1 MNHIFCNKQDIQLY
15 NGNTPL
21 VEGTLKSN
29 NIQLHSTL
37 IAKYTMKVVKFL
49 PSSISEGYW
58 YCCYVTELSLESL
71 KNDLNMNLLYPVTHL
86 VIHFSFD
93 LINESKKQMLE
104 IIRDQVYPDLK
115 WLCIINGNCSVND
128 ASNMFL
134 RGKPM
139 LSTILVLNEVIDKS
153 FVSYISLGSLFNL
166 KKNVATGEA
175 REVNQATNEAK
186 PILDVTLG
194 AQSQTIEDRRENN
207 LVQNGEITN
216 NDKTRSQVEDSTE
229 SCNADD
235 HNASGVLGIESDMVD
250 HIQQA
255 VNESTNN
262 PQCNEEENV
271 RQIKEPKVNQ
281 NEDQSNEQHE
291 QHEDQSTEQQQED
304 QQLIQGEQDN
314 EQDVRGEQNEDQ
326 VNEHEDHNIEQQQE
340 DRQSV
345 QDEQNDEQ
353 DNEQVVRD
361 EQNDDQSTEQ
371 QQEDQQLIQGEQD
384 DEQDVRGEQNEDQ
397 VNEHEDHNIE
407 QQHDDQSTEQQHD
420 EQEVEQK
427 NREGEQDNGT
437 LSNITSIK
445 KLVIAGTLND
455 SQFYLRLSFPILVV
469 APIVPLFDFTKQK
482 HLYKGYTYSSDVFSR
497 TSSYSSIK
505 DRSSLPNELDP
516 GSFIHAFFIH
526 TNRKYSIWCS
536 LDAPSD
542 LIRNG
547 IAAILCCYGVYV
559 CEDDILLSV
568 NNLPLTTSLRD
579 INAKDETM
587 IVIKVVKNSQ
597 LNPWDQI
604 VEETKEDLKTKVAS
618 VPYSVNLEELL
629 EKYALFTVTT
639 LTIHLDSV
647 STSCPAFVMLCKT
660 PLPHLEEL
668 IIFTSSGNSEKSS
681 MLFSVMHP
689 SLKCIRVCCRS

>member
-1 MNHIFCNKQDIQLY
+1 M
-15 NGNTPL
+15 
-21 VEGTLKSN
+21 
-29 NIQLHSTL
+29 
-37 IAKYTMKVVKFL
+37 
-49 PSSISEGYW
+49 
-58 YCCYVTELSLESL
+58 
-71 KNDLNMNLLYPVTHL
+71 
-86 VIHFSFD
+86 
-93 LINESKKQMLE
+93 
-104 IIRDQVYPDLK
+104 
-115 WLCIINGNCSVND
+115 
-128 ASNMFL
+128 
-134 RGKPM
+134 
-139 LSTILVLNEVIDKS
+139 
-153 FVSYISLGSLFNL
+153 
-166 KKNVATGEA
+166 
-175 REVNQATNEAK
+175 
-186 PILDVTLG
+186 
-194 AQSQTIEDRRENN
+194 
-207 LVQNGEITN
+207 
-216 NDKTRSQVEDSTE
+216 
-229 SCNADD
+229 
-235 HNASGVLGIESDMVD
+235 
-250 HIQQA
+250 
-255 VNESTNN
+255 
-262 PQCNEEENV
+262 
-271 RQIKEPKVNQ
+271 
-281 NEDQSNEQHE
+281 
-291 QHEDQSTEQQQED
+291 
-304 QQLIQGEQDN
+304 
-314 EQDVRGEQNEDQ
+314 
-326 VNEHEDHNIEQQQE
+326 
-340 DRQSV
+340 
-345 QDEQNDEQ
+345 
-353 DNEQVVRD
+353 
-361 EQNDDQSTEQ
+361 
-371 QQEDQQLIQGEQD
+371 
-384 DEQDVRGEQNEDQ
+384 
-397 VNEHEDHNIE
+397 
-407 QQHDDQSTEQQHD
+407 
-420 EQEVEQK
+420 EQK

>member
-281 NEDQSNEQHE
+281 NEDQSNEQDE

-326 VNEHEDHNIEQQQE
+326 VNEHEDHNIEQQ
-340 DRQSV
+340 
-345 QDEQNDEQ
+345 
-353 DNEQVVRD
+353 
-361 EQNDDQSTEQ
+361 
-371 QQEDQQLIQGEQD
+371 
-384 DEQDVRGEQNEDQ
+384 
-397 VNEHEDHNIE
+397 
-407 QQHDDQSTEQQHD
+407 HDDQSTEQQHE

>member
-1 MNHIFCNKQDIQLY
+1 
-15 NGNTPL
+15 
-21 VEGTLKSN
+21 
-29 NIQLHSTL
+29 
-37 IAKYTMKVVKFL
+37 MKVVKFL

-194 AQSQTIEDRRENN
+194 TQSQTIEDRRENN

-326 VNEHEDHNIEQQQE
+326 VNEHEDHNIEQQ
-340 DRQSV
+340 
-345 QDEQNDEQ
+345 
-353 DNEQVVRD
+353 
-361 EQNDDQSTEQ
+361 
-371 QQEDQQLIQGEQD
+371 
-384 DEQDVRGEQNEDQ
+384 
-397 VNEHEDHNIE
+397 
-407 QQHDDQSTEQQHD
+407 HDDQSTEQQHE

>member
-229 SCNADD
+229 SRNADD

-281 NEDQSNEQHE
+281 NEDQSNEQDE
-291 QHEDQSTEQQQED
+291 QHEYLSNEQQQED

-326 VNEHEDHNIEQQQE
+326 VNEHEDHNIEQQ
-340 DRQSV
+340 
-345 QDEQNDEQ
+345 
-353 DNEQVVRD
+353 
-361 EQNDDQSTEQ
+361 
-371 QQEDQQLIQGEQD
+371 
-384 DEQDVRGEQNEDQ
+384 
-397 VNEHEDHNIE
+397 
-407 QQHDDQSTEQQHD
+407 HDDQSTEQQHE

-536 LDAPSD
+536 LDSPSD